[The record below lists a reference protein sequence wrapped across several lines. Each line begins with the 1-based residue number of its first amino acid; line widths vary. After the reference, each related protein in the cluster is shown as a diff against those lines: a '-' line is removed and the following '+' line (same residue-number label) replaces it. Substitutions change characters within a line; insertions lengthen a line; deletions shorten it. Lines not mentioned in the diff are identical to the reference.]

1 MSAGGHH
8 PEVSGRDTRRE
19 GAEPSVATL
28 LAYALPALPL
38 AVLTL
43 PFFVIVPEFYAR
55 VGGVPIAA
63 VGLALLLVRL
73 IDAVSDP
80 LAGLLADS
88 TRARFGRRRIW
99 LLASGPFVA
108 IAGWQ
113 VFVPPDAPGALH
125 LAFWGAALSL
135 AWTAA
140 QVPWQAWGAEL
151 SATYHGR
158 TRVAAY
164 RESLTVVGTLL
175 ALLLPALLPALG
187 YGGERAPLYAFALI
201 VGIGLPLATLVTVW
215 KVPEPVA
222 PASQRARWRDDLPEL
237 ARNRAFTSL
246 IGAFFI
252 NGIANGL
259 PGTLFLFFVGE
270 RLLAP
275 DAAGP
280 LLVLYFLA
288 GVAGVPVW
296 LALARRVGKA
306 RAWIAGMALASA
318 TFIFAATLGPGD
330 VTAFAVV
337 CVLSGLALGADI
349 VLPASIQADIIEADR
364 RATGKARAASFLG
377 FWALATKLAF
387 AAAVGV
393 AFPVLGAMGFD
404 PGAGLRTERGLMA
417 LSLLYAVV
425 PVALKLVAIGL
436 MLRFARH
443 HDRREADQGERFDQ
457 PVAQPTSG
465 K

>member
-1 MSAGGHH
+1 
-8 PEVSGRDTRRE
+8 VSDRDASPVPAR
-19 GAEPSVATL
+19 AEPSVATL

-63 VGLALLLVRL
+63 VGIALLMVRL
-73 IDAVSDP
+73 VDAVSDP
-80 LAGLLADS
+80 LAGLLADA
-88 TRARFGRRRIW
+88 TRLRFGRRRIW
-99 LLASGPFVA
+99 LLASGPLVA
-108 IAGWQ
+108 VTAWF
-113 VFVPPDAPGALH
+113 VFVPPDAPSALY
-125 LAFWGAALSL
+125 LALWGAALSL

-151 SATYHGR
+151 SGTYHGR
-158 TRVAAY
+158 TRVAAF
-164 RESLTVVGTLL
+164 RESLTVTGTLL
-175 ALLLPALLPALG
+175 ALVLPALLPALG
-187 YGGERAPLYAFALI
+187 HAGDRAPLIAFALI
-201 VGIGLPLATLVTVW
+201 VGIGFPLATLVTIAC
-215 KVPEPVA
+215 VPEPVA
-222 PASQRARWRDDLPEL
+222 PAPIRARWRDDLPEL

-259 PGTLFLFFVGE
+259 PGSLFLFFVGE

-275 DAAGP
+275 DMAGP
-280 LLVLYFLA
+280 LLVLYFVA
-288 GVAGVPVW
+288 GVAGVPIW
-296 LALARRVGKA
+296 LVLAKRIGKA
-306 RAWIAGMALASA
+306 RAWIAGMGLASA

-330 VTAFAVV
+330 VTAFAIV
-337 CVLSGLALGADI
+337 CLLSGLALGADI

-364 RATGKARAASFLG
+364 QATGKARAASFLG

-387 AAAVGV
+387 AAAVGI

-404 PGAGLRTERGLMA
+404 PGAGLRTEAGLLT
-417 LSLLYAVV
+417 LSLLYAAV
-425 PVALKLVAIGL
+425 PVALKLVAIAL
-436 MLRFARH
+436 MLRFARR
-443 HDRREADQGERFDQ
+443 HDPQGARFDQ
-457 PVAQPTSG
+457 PVAHATSG